1 MELGEYLR
9 QAGEYQEE
17 LRLYRKAGKLYP
29 FDKWQIQ
36 EIDCLMLLK
45 EYKEAYD
52 VYRNTAKLYCEEL
65 GVPPGP
71 EMVSRLRRIE
81 SQIKNPVGNLKNL
94 KKTSGSRRIRAP
106 ITACIPAFLTPAS
119 CLREWQREAEDL
131 FS

>member
-1 MELGEYLR
+1 MS
-9 QAGEYQEE
+9 
-17 LRLYRKAGKLYP
+17 
-29 FDKWQIQ
+29 
-36 EIDCLMLLK
+36 LK

-81 SQIKNPVGNLKNL
+81 SQIKNPVGNFDDL
-94 KKTSGSRRIRAP
+94 KKTSGEQKNTGAYYCLYPS
-106 ITACIPAFLTPAS
+106 FLDS
-119 CLREWQREAEDL
+119 CQLLCEWQREAEDS

>member
-17 LRLYRKAGKLYP
+17 LLLYRKAGKLYP

-52 VYRNTAKLYCEEL
+52 VYRNTPNSIARSWACR
-65 GVPPGP
+65 PG
-71 EMVSRLRRIE
+71 LR
-81 SQIKNPVGNLKNL
+81 
-94 KKTSGSRRIRAP
+94 
-106 ITACIPAFLTPAS
+106 
-119 CLREWQREAEDL
+119 W
-131 FS
+131 